1 MGEGRRSP
9 ASPLRFQTSEGTLS
23 LAAEE
28 AQPPPDRRPGRSPL
42 AVAALIG
49 TSYAYLSPAEREVAL
64 GNSAGNYVLPTA
76 SAIQAGLKR
85 ADPVAIRACAR
96 SDRPAD
102 PGPVA
107 AITE

>member
-49 TSYAYLSPAEREVAL
+49 TSYAYLSSAEREVAL

-76 SAIQAGLKR
+76 SAIQAGLKGLILLR
-85 ADPVAIRACAR
+85 FARVPGAIGRLILAR
-96 SDRPAD
+96 SRR
-102 PGPVA
+102 
-107 AITE
+107 